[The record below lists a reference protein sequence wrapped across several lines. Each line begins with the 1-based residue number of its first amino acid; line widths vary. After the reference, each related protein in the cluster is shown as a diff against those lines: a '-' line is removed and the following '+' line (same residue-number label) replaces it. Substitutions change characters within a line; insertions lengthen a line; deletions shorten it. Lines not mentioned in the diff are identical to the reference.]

1 MLWASKGVNVSEL
14 RGTGVLKKNAGIVL
28 GVCAGITLGQI
39 GPILQPYQVGAFV
52 DGAHKSPS
60 VAGVILACQMISYSA
75 CLLGVSRFMNR
86 FSLFIVGMTGATLSA
101 IAFLASAW
109 LTGTASLT
117 LANIVIG
124 VGQGLLFAAASAS
137 AAGVVDSE
145 RVYGIG
151 ATVALVIYG
160 ILLAVIPFTQ
170 RHLGVMSIFWV
181 AAGTMVLFGPALVG
195 LRASSNH
202 TEDRGAAFD
211 MARAIALLV
220 MLTLFGLGSGAIYA
234 FAERIGNHI
243 GIEPQTL
250 GLAFMIATAAG
261 ALGSGAAAW
270 IGLRLGRSLPL
281 YIALL
286 STGLSSLAL
295 ALSTTLAEYS
305 LSLLAFQIAY
315 TFSFP
320 YFLGAAASLDPSGRL
335 STLCSGMI
343 FLPSALGTIFAGFL
357 AEYFSYTLIG
367 IFAFGMC
374 GVAVTCVPSIIGRR
388 VPALS

>member
-1 MLWASKGVNVSEL
+1 M
-14 RGTGVLKKNAGIVL
+14 LKKNSGIIL

-60 VAGVILACQMISYSA
+60 VAGIILACQMISYSV
-75 CLLGVSRFMNR
+75 CLVGVSRFMNR
-86 FSLFIVGMTGATLSA
+86 FPLFIVGVTGASLSA

-109 LTGTASLT
+109 LTGTTSLT

-124 VGQGLLFAAASAS
+124 VGQGLLFAAASAA
-137 AAGVVDSE
+137 AAGVAESE

-151 ATVALVIYG
+151 ATIALVIYG
-160 ILLAVIPFTQ
+160 ILLAIIPFTQ
-170 RHLGVMSIFWV
+170 RHLGIMSIFWV
-181 AAGTMVLFGPALVG
+181 SAGTMVLFGPALVG
-195 LRASSNH
+195 LRATNNLSN
-202 TEDRGAAFD
+202 DRSATLD
-211 MARAIALLV
+211 MPRAIALIV

-281 YIALL
+281 YLALL

-295 ALSTTLAEYS
+295 ARSTTLAEYS

-335 STLCSGMI
+335 STLCSGAI

-357 AEYFSYTLIG
+357 AQYFTYTLIG
-367 IFAFGMC
+367 VFALGMC
-374 GVAVTCVPSIIGRR
+374 ATAVAFVPSIVGRR
-388 VPALS
+388 APAVS